1 MIAGLYDA
9 YPQAS
14 SSKIIAG
21 LFDAYSVIEIGT
33 YKPLVLTSTHLMFQ
47 RGIMGAMTVDEIYKD
62 RKKFSNKVF
71 DIASTD
77 LFNMGIQ
84 VRDISSQKGC
94 SLIV

>member
-1 MIAGLYDA
+1 
-9 YPQAS
+9 
-14 SSKIIAG
+14 
-21 LFDAYSVIEIGT
+21 
-33 YKPLVLTSTHLMFQ
+33 MFQ

-84 VRDISSQKGC
+84 VRNISRPKGSSFIIWERIPSSEQKEF
-94 SLIV
+94 III